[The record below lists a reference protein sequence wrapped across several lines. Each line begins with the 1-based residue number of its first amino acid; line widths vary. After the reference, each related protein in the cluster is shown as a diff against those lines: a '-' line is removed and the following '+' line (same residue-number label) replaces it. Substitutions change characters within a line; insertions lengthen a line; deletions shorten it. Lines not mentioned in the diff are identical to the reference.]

1 MVNFIMGRNIFPLIP
16 EIKMT
21 NHKQVAFLGAC
32 LALAASITPAQ
43 AEITSIAGDFTQE
56 GQQAWVDLARSI
68 TNAANRDTESM
79 KGYIDGMLGAC
90 EGVSGKVMGMHA
102 PNSIGMQIM
111 GFCMAVGDLNTEYKT
126 QMKNK
131 QSWLPGAP
139 AYCGD
144 FDQGLNHFQAMPN
157 SQDYAF
163 IYSAAQDLASAAKKI
178 KATEFKFTPEFNGV
192 ASLFGMDMRP
202 KTRTVKCP

>member
-1 MVNFIMGRNIFPLIP
+1 MIIQ
-16 EIKMT
+16 
-21 NHKQVAFLGAC
+21 QVAFIGTC
-32 LALAASITPAQ
+32 LALAVSINPAH

-56 GQQAWVDLARSI
+56 RQQAWVELAQTI
-68 TNAANRDTESM
+68 TTAANRETDNME
-79 KGYIDGMLGAC
+79 GYIAGMSDAC
-90 EGVSGKVMGMHA
+90 EGVTGKVMGMHA

-111 GFCMAVGDLNTEYKT
+111 GFCMAVGDINTEYKT

-131 QSWLPGAP
+131 QSLFSSAP

-144 FDQGLNHFQAMPN
+144 FDQGLDHFQSMPN
-157 SQDYAF
+157 TPEYEF
-163 IYSAAQDLASAAKKI
+163 IYPAAQGLAAAAKKI
-178 KATEFKFTPEFNGV
+178 KATEFRFTPEFHGV